1 MTVFAFLKSRPLFWL
16 SVTGTA
22 VGGACFVKDL
32 MQGGQFTKNTDETC
46 KIVIVTGSNTGI
58 GKETVRELARRGA
71 TVYMACRDM
80 EKCEEA
86 RQEIV
91 LETQNK
97 YVYCRQC
104 DLASMDSIRNF
115 VAAFKREQK
124 KLDILINNAG
134 VMRCPRSLTKDG
146 FEMQIG
152 VNHLGHFLLTNLM
165 LDLLKKSRPSRIVV
179 VSSLAHTR
187 GEINIGDLNSE
198 LSYDEGK
205 AYSQS
210 KLANVLFTQ
219 ELAKRLDGTGVTVNA
234 LHPGIVDTEL
244 FRHMGFFTNFFAGLF
259 VKPLFWPFVK
269 TPKSGAQTSL
279 YVALDPELASV
290 SGKYFSD
297 CQITEAAPAA
307 QDVTIAKWLWAV
319 SEKWT
324 RSEVIDINKDSISSS
339 DGKDSNSSS
348 KTT

>member
-1 MTVFAFLKSRPLFWL
+1 MTLFAFLKSRPIFWL
-16 SVTGTA
+16 SITGTT
-22 VGGACFVKDL
+22 VGGACFLKDL

-46 KIVIVTGSNTGI
+46 KVVIVTGSNTGI

-80 EKCEEA
+80 KKCEEA
-86 RQEIV
+86 REEIV
-91 LETQNK
+91 LETKNK
-97 YVYCRQC
+97 YVYCREC

-115 VAAFKREQK
+115 VATFKREQE

-152 VNHLGHFLLTNLM
+152 VNHLGHFLLTNLL
-165 LDLLKKSRPSRIVV
+165 LDVLKKTRPSRIVV

-187 GEINIGDLNSE
+187 GEINTGDLNSE
-198 LSYDEGK
+198 LAYDEGK

-210 KLANVLFTQ
+210 KLANVLFTR
-219 ELAKRLDGTGVTVNA
+219 ELAKRLEGSRVTVNA

-244 FRHMGFFTNFFAGLF
+244 FRHMGFFTNFFAGIF
-259 VKPLFWPFVK
+259 VRPLFWPFVK
-269 TPKSGAQTSL
+269 TSKSGAQTSL
-279 YVALDPELASV
+279 YVALDPELENV
-290 SGKYFSD
+290 SGEYFSD
-297 CQITEAAPAA
+297 CQITDVAAAA
-307 QDVTIAKWLWAV
+307 RDVHIGKWLWAV

-324 RSEVIDINKDSISSS
+324 QSEVLALK
-339 DGKDSNSSS
+339 
-348 KTT
+348 